1 LILNYSKTSNPVTS
15 CHLGLSQEF
24 QLQQLQLF
32 NPPDSPI
39 HRVSPVLQQ
48 RAAVEPKVT
57 KRNSKIKAQISDLM
71 EEIADLKLQLASS
84 NARNE
89 ILLELMD
96 KYMKVHE

>member
-1 LILNYSKTSNPVTS
+1 
-15 CHLGLSQEF
+15 
-24 QLQQLQLF
+24 
-32 NPPDSPI
+32 
-39 HRVSPVLQQ
+39 
-48 RAAVEPKVT
+48 
-57 KRNSKIKAQISDLM
+57 M

>member
-1 LILNYSKTSNPVTS
+1 LAAALIFESTANPT
-15 CHLGLSQEF
+15 
-24 QLQQLQLF
+24 
-32 NPPDSPI
+32 
-39 HRVSPVLQQ
+39 
-48 RAAVEPKVT
+48 AVEPKVT